1 MKTLRC
7 ANPECQKEIQYG
19 SHLYV
24 LPYRD
29 PVYCSAFCFARHM
42 GLYELRKDD
51 LETDEYD
58 LWWEEE
64 TDGAEP

>member
-1 MKTLRC
+1 
-7 ANPECQKEIQYG
+7 
-19 SHLYV
+19 
-24 LPYRD
+24 
-29 PVYCSAFCFARHM
+29 M

-64 TDGAEP
+64 NEGTEQ

>member
-19 SHLYV
+19 APLYV
-24 LPYRD
+24 LPFRE
-29 PVYCSAFCFARHM
+29 PVYCSSYCFARHM

-64 TDGAEP
+64 NEGTEQ